1 MINTKINEKIMEVFF
16 EVSRS
21 IREKMSFDCDAA
33 QLTVLQLQ
41 SLILISKHKTMS
53 MGDIA
58 NEFKISLPTAT
69 VLTDKLVKMKLI
81 KRNKSANDRRIV
93 NVTLTKK
100 GKTLLKKAMKQRHI
114 KINELLSYLPLKDRE
129 RLFEILNNLSL
140 NFRKNHEK

>member
-58 NEFKISLPTAT
+58 DEFKISLPTAT
-69 VLTDKLVKMKLI
+69 VLSDKLVKMKLI
-81 KRNKSANDRRIV
+81 KRNKSVDDRRIV
-93 NVTLTKK
+93 NVLLTEK

-114 KINELLSYLPLKDRE
+114 KINELLSYLPLRDRE
-129 RLFEILNNLSL
+129 VLFKILDNLAS
-140 NFRKNHEK
+140 NIKKTYEK

>member
-16 EVSRS
+16 EISRG
-21 IREKMSFDCDAA
+21 IREKMSFDCNAA

-41 SLILISKHKTMS
+41 TLILINKNKTLS

-69 VLTDKLVKMKLI
+69 VLSDKLVKIKLV
-81 KRNKSANDRRIV
+81 KRNKSVSDRRIV
-93 NVTLTKK
+93 NVSLTEK

-129 RLFEILNNLSL
+129 MLFKILDNLSS
-140 NFRKNHEK
+140 NIKKNYEK